1 MLKKR
6 KSVFENLWIRYRHLM
21 PVLLYMIFYL
31 SIFTYAE
38 NRVPHNLHFLI
49 TEWDRMIPFCEYFIV
64 PYSLWF
70 LYVAFAVLYF
80 ALIEKDRSQYW
91 SLVTSLGIGMTLF
104 LIISLVY
111 PNGHT
116 LRPLYINRDNIFI
129 DMVRALWRV
138 DTSTN
143 VLPSIH
149 VFNAVAVHI
158 ALASCASLK
167 KHPWVIHSSLVL
179 CVLIVASTMFIK
191 QHTVI
196 DVISALILNIGCYC
210 LVYQPSLA
218 RRQMS
223 QNAHHRFE

>member
-1 MLKKR
+1 MKERIKLLSR
-6 KSVFENLWIRYRHLM
+6 SLWVRYRHLV

-38 NRVPHNLHFLI
+38 NRVTHNLHFLV
-49 TEWDRMIPFCEYFIV
+49 TKWDRLIPFCEYFII
-64 PYSLWF
+64 PYTMWF
-70 LYVAFAVLYF
+70 FYVAFTVLYF
-80 ALIEKDRSQYW
+80 ALVEKDRSQYW
-91 SLVTSLGIGMTLF
+91 SLVTSLGIGMTIF
-104 LIISLVY
+104 LIVSLVY

-116 LRPLYINRDNIFI
+116 LRPLYVNRDNVFI

-158 ALASCASLK
+158 AIAQCGSLK
-167 KHPWVIHSSLVL
+167 KRPWLIHGSLVL
-179 CVLIVASTMFIK
+179 CMLIVASTMFLK

-218 RRQMS
+218 RRQVS
-223 QNAHHRFE
+223 QRHNMN